1 MTEGGGGGGGLEREI
16 ENPLRK
22 SGWLG
27 DVGGENKKYT
37 VETSSDRTIMFF
49 VSVTIF

>member
-1 MTEGGGGGGGLEREI
+1 MEKKLLKKIFKKNRLIFKSKEREI

-27 DVGGENKKYT
+27 GVGGENKKYT
-37 VETSSDRTIMFF
+37 VETS
-49 VSVTIF
+49 

>member
-1 MTEGGGGGGGLEREI
+1 MTGGGGGGGLEREI

-27 DVGGENKKYT
+27 DVGGENKKNILLKPVKT
-37 VETSSDRTIMFF
+37 VQLCFSFQ
-49 VSVTIF
+49 